1 MHNFLF
7 QRVWG
12 YAYTTQDLAHPH
24 ARRTYVLKISDVSV
38 RAEKDIFVLGARM
51 GKLLVDCGVF
61 FSFLFPSSKQNQMIS
76 NRLNHRFFFIL
87 FPNET
92 VAVEPLNGKTEGI
105 EAQMGRVATSNICL
119 Q

>member
-51 GKLLVDCGVF
+51 GKLLVDYGVF
-61 FSFLFPSSKQNQMIS
+61 FSFFFPSSKQNQMIS
-76 NRLNHRFFFIL
+76 NRLNHRFFSFC
-87 FPNET
+87 FQT
-92 VAVEPLNGKTEGI
+92 KPLLLNP
-105 EAQMGRVATSNICL
+105 
-119 Q
+119 

>member
-12 YAYTTQDLAHPH
+12 YAYTTHDLAHPH

-51 GKLLVDCGVF
+51 GKLLVDYGVF
-61 FSFLFPSSKQNQMIS
+61 FSFFETEPNDIESAQPP
-76 NRLNHRFFFIL
+76 FFFIL
-87 FPNET
+87 FPNES

-105 EAQMGRVATSNICL
+105 EAQIGRVATSNICL